1 MNMCERNSRSQ
12 VCRKLHGWWLHP
24 PWIMRGLEGAWGGR
38 KWGFLLRA
46 WGGGGVIDRAGAASN
61 RGRGCYTVTRCT
73 LHCYTS
79 ACRLSGWDFA
89 ACALTR
95 SSVKLFPTH
104 KRTIS
109 DLKHLS
115 LSGLLWCSI
124 KALYVSFF
132 VQPLCVSYI
141 VCGKLLK

>member
-24 PWIMRGLEGAWGGR
+24 PRIMRGLGGAWGGR

-61 RGRGCYTVTRCT
+61 RGRRGCYTVTRCNRGRGCYTVTRCT
-73 LHCYTS
+73 LHWYTS

-89 ACALTR
+89 ACALTW
-95 SSVKLFPTH
+95 SSVKLLPTH

-115 LSGLLWCSI
+115 HSGLLWCSI
-124 KALYVSFF
+124 KA
-132 VQPLCVSYI
+132 
-141 VCGKLLK
+141 

>member
-1 MNMCERNSRSQ
+1 MQEASWVVASPS
-12 VCRKLHGWWLHP
+12 VDHE
-24 PWIMRGLEGAWGGR
+24 GLGGAWGGR

-61 RGRGCYTVTRCT
+61 RGRGCYTVTRCM

-89 ACALTR
+89 AFALTW
-95 SSVKLFPTH
+95 SSVRLLTTH

-124 KALYVSFF
+124 KA
-132 VQPLCVSYI
+132 
-141 VCGKLLK
+141 

>member
-1 MNMCERNSRSQ
+1 MQEASWVVASPS
-12 VCRKLHGWWLHP
+12 VDHE
-24 PWIMRGLEGAWGGR
+24 GL
-38 KWGFLLRA
+38 
-46 WGGGGVIDRAGAASN
+46 GGGLGGQEVGISPPGLGRRGGDRPAGAASN
-61 RGRGCYTVTRCT
+61 RGRGCYTVTCCT

-104 KRTIS
+104 KRTTS

-132 VQPLCVSYI
+132 VPPLCVSYI